1 MYIIHWHDLLSD
13 NVVRLTQLSIHYI
26 ENIVT
31 IVFLIG
37 FYSQQRFVYFI

>member
-13 NVVRLTQLSIHYI
+13 NVVRLTKLSIHYI
-26 ENIVT
+26 KNIVT

-37 FYSQQRFVYFI
+37 FDSQQRFVDFI